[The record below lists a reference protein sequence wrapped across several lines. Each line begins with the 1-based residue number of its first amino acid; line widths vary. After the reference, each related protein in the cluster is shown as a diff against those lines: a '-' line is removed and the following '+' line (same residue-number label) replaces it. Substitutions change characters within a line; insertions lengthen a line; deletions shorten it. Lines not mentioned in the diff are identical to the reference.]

1 MGCEVWTLELLLV
14 LSVRR
19 LLDTSLVSNGRIFAS
34 ASIVSDSTPVTDM
47 LRSPLVSSDTAETS
61 LKVRVSLLIKPA
73 TLVLV
78 ESGALIAVEPEAMV
92 LVAPGALVAVPPIE
106 LPLQAATNSRAPKGS
121 RRRATFDGLDI
132 LFGLHSLRSVLDFFG
147 EFTKDWAARTHAA
160 MTVKVSNKPFRF
172 EFQDRR
178 LIVAPRS
185 ALYCHPLESTTFAGK
200 RFSLFGIRERCGNR
214 RWMCGCN
221 ILQQF
226 ASAVL

>member
-61 LKVRVSLLIKPA
+61 LMVRVSLLIKPA

-78 ESGALIAVEPEAMV
+78 E
-92 LVAPGALVAVPPIE
+92 PGALVAVPPIG

-132 LFGLHSLRSVLDFFG
+132 LFGLHSLRSVLDFSG

-160 MTVKVSNKPFRF
+160 MTAKVSNKPFRF

-185 ALYCHPLESTTFAGK
+185 ALYCQPLERTTFAGK
-200 RFSLFGIRERCGNR
+200 RFSSFGIRERCGNR